1 MSQKKKKELEEK
13 RQKNLD
19 IFEIWVKSLKQSKTA
34 YKLYCTSLLHNSVHL
49 SHRMKKTDVETANH
63 CTDLLTQYDSLGK
76 TICKVGEWSE
86 EKVKTARAELSTL
99 ELMVKKEL
107 QGLEQEVVEV
117 SQRLQEAQ
125 AQLHA
130 LKAYKD
136 SGYSVKAMFI
146 FHLQQK
152 LKQLRKTNQQEEEEV
167 VKRVR
172 TRMDKSHQQAKNEKH
187 EILDQVAQDKWDQ
200 LPPVFH
206 LMVSSNS
213 FMEREIEI
221 YKKINEVL
229 ESQNSEL
236 QQKISRLLEG
246 LGDVRDFIFPDVM
259 LKKKG
264 FSPEMEVYLD
274 IPLEE
279 WLPV

>member
-1 MSQKKKKELEEK
+1 MLLETMEKAFVNVDYSPWERCRRSEQNQQSSFLPSVRKVPNTSSKFQGAVLKENKGFLRALFKDRMDASGSRNPSGRWMSQKKKKELEEK

-19 IFEIWVKSLKQSKTA
+19 IFE
-34 YKLYCTSLLHNSVHL
+34 
-49 SHRMKKTDVETANH
+49 
-63 CTDLLTQYDSLGK
+63 K

-187 EILDQVAQDKWDQ
+187 EILDQVAQ
-200 LPPVFH
+200 
-206 LMVSSNS
+206 
-213 FMEREIEI
+213 
-221 YKKINEVL
+221 
-229 ESQNSEL
+229 
-236 QQKISRLLEG
+236 
-246 LGDVRDFIFPDVM
+246 
-259 LKKKG
+259 
-264 FSPEMEVYLD
+264 
-274 IPLEE
+274 
-279 WLPV
+279 